1 MAVRGESPPAEQDEA
16 AREDDESVAGD
27 ERAHDELAR
36 VLASPRFRRA
46 PRMAAFLEFVVREAL
61 AGRSYR
67 INERTVA
74 LEALGAPATFDP
86 RVDPSVRVL
95 ARRVRE
101 GLDGVYVEDRPPGS
115 LRIDLPKGGY
125 VPRFVRTE
133 ATGSGASDGLPSVSV
148 RLAGADGTT
157 ADRSIARRVAQRLGR
172 MAALV
177 LLGPDTDAGAAD
189 YQLLL
194 TPSAGS
200 VDAEVVAMATGE
212 SVWAAS
218 LAPVPGGPPVEAI
231 VAGTVG
237 DYVGVIHRDQAR
249 RRVRRDGEAWYD
261 TWLAYVDY
269 LVDLDQRR
277 VPRLVQQLEV
287 VTERHPTS
295 ALLAAVLAG
304 MYAAAGA
311 IEGGERDRARAQ
323 QEAQRALA
331 LDPDQPHA
339 TVVLAILALAAG
351 DLAESRAELARVL
364 SGAPDHPTL
373 LFIAGAT
380 LLGCGPESHAEGDR
394 AIQRSM
400 ALNECHPGYRQVFL
414 AAERYREGDYV
425 AALALAHRLDAPGWA
440 WGPAIRAAILW
451 RLGRAEAAQ
460 AALEEATRRLDEI
473 GADVHRLFTEDLLL
487 DPAIVDDLLADL
499 AAIADH
505 RRTAGA

>member
-1 MAVRGESPPAEQDEA
+1 MAVRGESLPAEQDEA
-16 AREDDESVAGD
+16 VPDGRDSLAREQPA
-27 ERAHDELAR
+27 RDELAR

-46 PRMAAFLEFVVREAL
+46 PRMAAFLEYVVHEAL

-74 LEALGAPATFDP
+74 LEALDAPASFDP
-86 RVDPSVRVL
+86 RADPSVRVL

-101 GLDGVYVEDRPPGS
+101 GLEGVYTDDRSPGS
-115 LRIDLPKGGY
+115 LRIELPKGGY
-125 VPRFVRTE
+125 VPRFVTVTV
-133 ATGSGASDGLPSVSV
+133 TGTGLSDGVPTVSV
-148 RLAGADGTT
+148 RMVDAHGTT
-157 ADRSIARRVAQRLGR
+157 GDGRIGRRVAQRIGR
-172 MAALV
+172 MAAMRV
-177 LLGPDTDAGAAD
+177 LGPEADAGAAD

-194 TPSAGS
+194 ASAPDS
-200 VDAEVVAMATGE
+200 LDAELVSTATGE

-218 LAPVPGGPPVEAI
+218 LAPGPGDPPVEAI

-249 RRVRRDGEAWYD
+249 HRVRRDGGGWYD

-269 LVDLDQRR
+269 LVDLDQQR

-287 VTERHPTS
+287 VTERHPES

-311 IEGGERDRARAQ
+311 VEGGERDRERALH
-323 QEAQRALA
+323 EAQRALA
-331 LDPDQPHA
+331 LDPEQPHA
-339 TVVLAILALAAG
+339 MVVLAILSLAAG
-351 DLAESRAELARVL
+351 DRTGSQAELDRVL
-364 SGAPDHPTL
+364 RAAPDHPTL

-380 LLGCGPESHAEGDR
+380 LLGCGSESHAEGYR

-400 ALNECHPGYRQVFL
+400 DLNECHPGYRQVFL

-425 AALALAHRLDAPGWA
+425 SALALAHRLDAPGWA

-451 RLGRAEAAQ
+451 RMGRTDAAR
-460 AALEEATRRLDEI
+460 AALDEATRLLD
-473 GADVHRLFTEDLLL
+473 DVGGDLHRLFTEDLLL
-487 DPAIVDDLLADL
+487 DPTIVDDLLVDL
-499 AAIADH
+499 AAIAAH
-505 RRTAGA
+505 PRPAGP